1 MSYQSLLAS
10 EVADLCAQAETRIL
24 DCRDPRSY
32 ENGHLPGAQ
41 LVSDAVIKRLAR
53 TDRDQPVL
61 VYCYHGISSRD
72 LATFLVNFGF
82 SAVFNLEGGWQAW
95 ADLQNRREA
104 NKELSTKLKWWLEDQ
119 GFELDNVN
127 SRISNGMTPLMQ
139 AAMLAETSFVQELL
153 EVGVD
158 VDLLNDDQNNALWF
172 ACVSESLEIIKLL
185 VEHGIDL
192 NNSNVNGA
200 TCLIYASSAGKYP
213 AVETLVKAGADLAL
227 QTLDGFTAL
236 DSASTV
242 EVLRF
247 LKRQSVAA

>member
-10 EVADLCAQAETRIL
+10 EVADLCEQAHIL

-32 ENGHLPGAQ
+32 EQGHLPGAQ
-41 LVSDAVIKRLAR
+41 LVNDDVIKRLVR
-53 TDRDQPVL
+53 SDREKPVI

-82 SAVFNLEGGWQAW
+82 ASVYNLEGGWQAW

-104 NKELSTKLKWWLEDQ
+104 SVALSTKVKWWLEDQ
-119 GFELDNVN
+119 GFDTDNLN
-127 SRISNGMTPLMQ
+127 SRIKNGMTPLMQ
-139 AAMLAETSFVQELL
+139 AAMLAEVSFVQELL
-153 EVGVD
+153 AAGAD
-158 VDLLNDDQNNALWF
+158 INLTNDDMNNALWF
-172 ACVSESLEIIKLL
+172 ACVSESEETIGLL
-185 VEHGIDL
+185 IRHGINL

-200 TCLIYASSAGKYP
+200 TSLIYASSAGKYP
-213 AVETLVKAGADLAL
+213 VVKSLVEAGADLAL

-236 DSASTV
+236 DSAATL

-247 LKRQSVAA
+247 LKRQPVAA

>member
-1 MSYQSLLAS
+1 MSYQSLQAS
-10 EVADLCAQAETRIL
+10 EVADLCAQVETRIL

-32 ENGHLPGAQ
+32 QQGHLPGAQ
-41 LVSDAVIKRLAR
+41 LVSDDVIKRLVR
-53 TDRDQPVL
+53 TGKDKPVL

-82 SAVFNLEGGWQAW
+82 PTVFNLEGGWQAW

-104 NKELSTKLKWWLEDQ
+104 NRSLSSKLTCWLEDQ
-119 GFELDNVN
+119 GFVVSNIN
-127 SRISNGMTPLMQ
+127 SRIRNGMTPLMQ
-139 AAMLAETSFVQELL
+139 AAMLAENTFVQELI
-153 EVGVD
+153 EAGAD
-158 VDLLNDDQNNALWF
+158 VNLLNDDMNNALWF
-172 ACVSESLEIIKLL
+172 ACVSESEEIITLL
-185 VEHGIDL
+185 IENGVNL

-200 TCLIYASSAGKYP
+200 TCLIYAASAGKCLM
-213 AVETLVKAGADLAL
+213 VEMLAKAGADLTL

-236 DSASTV
+236 DSASTL

>member
-1 MSYQSLLAS
+1 MTYQSLLAS
-10 EVADLCAQAETRIL
+10 EVSELCEQPGVNIL

-32 ENGHLPGAQ
+32 QQGHLPGAQ
-41 LVSDAVIKRLAR
+41 LVTDDVIKRLSR
-53 TDRDQPVL
+53 KGRDQPVL

-82 SAVFNLEGGWQAW
+82 GSVFNLEGGWQAW
-95 ADLQNRREA
+95 AELQSRQEA
-104 NKELSTKLKWWLEDQ
+104 NTALSTKLKWWMEDHK
-119 GFELDNVN
+119 FDLDNIN

-139 AAMLAETSFVQELL
+139 AAMLAEITFVQELL
-153 EVGVD
+153 NAGAD
-158 VDLLNDDQNNALWF
+158 VDLVNDDMNNALWF
-172 ACVSESLEIIKLL
+172 ACVSESEEIIALL
-185 VEHGIDL
+185 LESGINL

-200 TCLIYASSAGKYP
+200 TSLIYASSAGKFP
-213 AVETLVKAGADLAL
+213 VVRSLVDAGADLSL
-227 QTLDGFTAL
+227 QTLDGFNAL